1 MRPSQSKDVESF
13 LAKAPAVQ
21 RAALKTLRAA
31 IKAAAP
37 ETEEVISYGV
47 PMFKYRGHPLV
58 SYGYGKEHCSFFVQS
73 PAVMK
78 AHAKPLTSYEP
89 SKGTVHFTPDKPIPA
104 TLIKKLV
111 EARIKETEER
121 FGYQEAKSVSYN
133 CG

>member
-1 MRPSQSKDVESF
+1 MRPSKSKDVESF

-37 ETEEVISYGV
+37 EAEEVISYGV

-58 SYGYGKEHCSFFVQS
+58 SFGYGREHCSFYVQS

-78 AHAKPLTSYEP
+78 AHAKLLTSYDT
-89 SKGTVHFTPDKPIPA
+89 SKGTVRFTADKPMPA

-111 EARIKETEER
+111 KARMKETEKR
-121 FGYQEAKSVSYN
+121 LG
-133 CG
+133 